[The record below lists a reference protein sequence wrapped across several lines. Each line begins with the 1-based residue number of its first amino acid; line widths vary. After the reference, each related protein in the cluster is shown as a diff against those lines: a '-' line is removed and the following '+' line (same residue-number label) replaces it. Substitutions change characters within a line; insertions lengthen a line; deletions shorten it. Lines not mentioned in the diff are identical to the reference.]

1 MKVLIIGTYLPRQC
15 GIATFTH
22 DLYKSLI
29 ANGQEVDI
37 LAMIDKSEQNH
48 PKEVKYKLLREER
61 QAYKEAAAW
70 INAQHYDA
78 CILQHEFGIFAGDAG
93 NYILDLINEL
103 EVPLI
108 SNLHT
113 VLEKPSVDELAVIQK
128 IAAKSDKI
136 TVMTK
141 RAITMLN
148 QVYHVP
154 FHMIQV
160 IPHGIPNFKISA
172 QEAKEELGLEDKTV
186 MLSFGLLGRNKGYE
200 VAIDA
205 VSQVKHDNFVYIILG
220 ATHPNVLLA
229 EGESYKNS
237 LMQQA
242 ADLGLNG
249 KVLFVNKY
257 ASDKLLQTY
266 LKACDIYVTPY
277 PNENQISSGTLT
289 FALGAGAAVLS
300 TPYWYAVD
308 LLAEGKGKLFD
319 FNNANQLA
327 LSINQLLEDPL
338 HMASYREKALAFGK
352 TITWKNIGKKQI
364 ALIQTILGKRPIAK
378 SKNIIKDLKNQI
390 LPMGM
395 KLISQRSIVNN

>member
-29 ANGQEVDI
+29 ANGQEVDV
-37 LAMIDKSEQNH
+37 LAMIDQSEHNH

-70 INAQHYDA
+70 INAQKYDA
-78 CILQHEFGIFAGDAG
+78 CILQHEFGIFDGDAG
-93 NYILDLINEL
+93 NYILELINEL

-338 HMASYREKALAFGK
+338 HMASYREKALAYGK

-364 ALIQTILGKRPIAK
+364 ALIHTIIGKRPISK

>member
-37 LAMIDKSEQNH
+37 LAMIDQSEHNH

-70 INAQHYDA
+70 INAQKYDA

-93 NYILDLINEL
+93 NYILELINEL

-338 HMASYREKALAFGK
+338 HMASYREKALAYGK

-364 ALIQTILGKRPIAK
+364 ALIHTIIEKRPISK

>member
-29 ANGQEVDI
+29 ANGQEVDV
-37 LAMIDKSEQNH
+37 LAMIDQSEHNH

-61 QAYKEAAAW
+61 QAYKEAASW
-70 INAQHYDA
+70 INAQKYDA
-78 CILQHEFGIFAGDAG
+78 CILQHEFGIFDGDAG
-93 NYILDLINEL
+93 NYILELINEL

-338 HMASYREKALAFGK
+338 HMASYREKALAYGK

-364 ALIQTILGKRPIAK
+364 ALIHTIIGKRPISK

>member
-29 ANGQEVDI
+29 ANGQEVDV
-37 LAMIDKSEQNH
+37 LAMIDRSEHNH

-70 INAQHYDA
+70 INAQKYDA

-93 NYILDLINEL
+93 NYILELINEL

-113 VLEKPSVDELAVIQK
+113 VLEKPSIDELAVIQK

-338 HMASYREKALAFGK
+338 HMASYREKALAYGK

-364 ALIQTILGKRPIAK
+364 ALIHTIIGKRPISK

>member
-37 LAMIDKSEQNH
+37 LAMIEKSELNH
-48 PKEVKYKLLREER
+48 PKEVKYKLLRE
-61 QAYKEAAAW
+61 QKQGYKEAAAW
-70 INAQHYDA
+70 INAQQYDA

-93 NYILDLINEL
+93 NYILELINDL

-113 VLEKPSVDELAVIQK
+113 VLEKPSIDELAVIQK

-141 RAITMLN
+141 RAIAMLN
-148 QVYHVP
+148 QIYHVP
-154 FHMIQV
+154 FHLIQV

-205 VSQVKHDNFVYIILG
+205 VSQVKHPNFIYIILG

-319 FNNANQLA
+319 FNNANHLA
-327 LSINQLLEDPL
+327 LSINQLLEDPKY
-338 HMASYREKALAFGK
+338 MASYREKALTYGK

-364 ALIQTILGKRPIAK
+364 ELIQTLLGKRPVTK